1 MTAPSRASVVSGTEE
16 RRGALALALQETF
29 TVTVRLRSR
38 RQVAADAPS
47 FRARIKELL
56 AAADDDMR
64 HQGYNPNDIRLAIY
78 AVTVFIDESVL
89 NSQLPMFADWPRQ
102 PLQEEIFGGHTGGEV
117 FFENL
122 RQVLYRDDAEDV
134 ADLLEVH
141 QLCMLLG
148 FKGRYSMADPGE
160 LGAVIRAVG
169 EKISRIRGG
178 GALSPSWAVP
188 SNETI
193 PVARDLWIKPLLI
206 GAASAALVAL
216 VLWLVTLLALHS
228 GLGDL
233 HSLLLS
239 SGS

>member
-1 MTAPSRASVVSGTEE
+1 MVSGSEE
-16 RRGALALALQETF
+16 RRGGLSLALQETL

-38 RQVAADAPS
+38 RQVAADATS
-47 FRARIKELL
+47 FRARIKQLL
-56 AAADDDMR
+56 AAADDEMR
-64 HQGYNPNDIRLAIY
+64 HQGYNANDIRLAIY
-78 AVTVFIDESVL
+78 AATVFIDESVL

-122 RQVLYRDDAEDV
+122 RQLLYRDDAEDL
-134 ADLLEVH
+134 ADVLEVY

-160 LGAVIRAVG
+160 LAAVIRAAAD
-169 EKISRIRGG
+169 KIQRIRGGG

-188 SNETI
+188 GNETI
-193 PVARDLWIKPLLI
+193 PVARDPWIKPLVI
-206 GAASAALVAL
+206 GAASAAIVVL
-216 VLWLVTLLALHS
+216 VLWVVMQIVLHS

-233 HSLLLS
+233 RSLLLS